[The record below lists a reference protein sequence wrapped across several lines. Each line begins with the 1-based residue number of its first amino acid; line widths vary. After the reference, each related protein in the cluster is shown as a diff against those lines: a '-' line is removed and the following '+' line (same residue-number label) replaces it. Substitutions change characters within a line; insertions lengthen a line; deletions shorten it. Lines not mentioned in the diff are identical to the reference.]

1 MRRWL
6 RAGTRQPE
14 AVLGTDDEAAADRM
28 ARRYTYL
35 TATTGSW
42 PEAWRIHHN

>member
-6 RAGTRQPE
+6 RARTRQPE
-14 AVLGTDDEAAADRM
+14 AVLGAAAQAASDRM

-35 TATTGSW
+35 AATTGSW
-42 PEAWRIHHN
+42 PEAWRGYPA

>member
-6 RAGTRQPE
+6 RASTRAPE
-14 AVLGTDDEAAADRM
+14 AVLGAAAEAAADRM

-35 TATTGSW
+35 VATTGSW
-42 PEAWRIHHN
+42 PEAWRVYPA